1 MPVKKRRAAVR
12 KKAATKIVKINAYH
26 PGSHG
31 KGARTWGTA
40 GTPQALR
47 LHPRVQHGILWAV
60 FVSAT
65 IIGAIAFI
73 DAAYLSSVPYA
84 VMGST
89 GYGMQLAAAGSGMAT
104 STSYRLGMS
113 FGEAAAGQATSTGY
127 SVVLGSMAYLGGD
140 SDAPKCTL
148 SQSTGTPA
156 LGAAVILTAAC
167 TDDVGLSKIELA
179 TDENGN
185 MTRTGLYGSPAAASG
200 TSFSTDFRW
209 LNPATPVGRTVS
221 WKVFATDTSY
231 NEGGSSTLAF
241 TVGAE
246 PDTVKP
252 RIGSIIINP
261 PSPSVGTSTGISA
274 EATDNNGLAAATLTV
289 NGIATSAVSLSGK
302 AANPQFTWTPAQTG
316 TYRLKISVTDGA
328 GNTADS
334 NEAIVGVGVP
344 VVQCTSAKPADTE
357 GPCTDDG
364 NGKQQK
370 SVTTWSC
377 NTENGQWKSTLSLQ
391 DCATGGNQ
399 SADFTAIG
407 LVAAA
412 VAAGAGYYILKIRK
426 KGGPELPSAPAPE
439 PA

>member
-1 MPVKKRRAAVR
+1 MFTVPARKHGASSR
-12 KKAATKIVKINAYH
+12 KKNARKTKTRTYRYRSMQTAPSFLVQPHARHGLVWAIFVAA
-26 PGSHG
+26 
-31 KGARTWGTA
+31 
-40 GTPQALR
+40 AL
-47 LHPRVQHGILWAV
+47 L
-60 FVSAT
+60 AT
-65 IIGAIAFI
+65 VAFI
-73 DAAYLSSVPYA
+73 DAVYLATVPYA
-84 VMGST
+84 VIGST
-89 GYGMQLAAAGSGMAT
+89 GYGMQLTAAGNGVAT

-140 SDAPKCTL
+140 SEAPKCTL

-156 LGAAVILTAAC
+156 LGAAVTLTAAC

-185 MTRTGLYGSPAAASG
+185 MTRTTLYGSPAVASG
-200 TSFSTDFRW
+200 TSFSTSFRW
-209 LNPATPVGRTVS
+209 LNPATPVDRTVS

-261 PSPSVGTSTGISA
+261 PSPSVGTSASISA
-274 EATDNNGLAAATLTV
+274 EATDNNGLAAATLMV
-289 NGIATSAVSLSGK
+289 NGIAASTVSLNGK
-302 AANPQFTWTPAQTG
+302 AATPQFTWTPAQTG
-316 TYRLKISVTDGA
+316 TYKLKVSVTDGA

-334 NEAIVGVGVP
+334 NEAIAGVGVP

-377 NTENGQWKSTLSLQ
+377 NTDNGQWKSTLSLQ

-399 SADFTAIG
+399 SADFIAIG
-407 LVAAA
+407 LVAVA